1 MLIVSHVA
9 VSSPGAE
16 GAAGSAERVEPTF
29 RCHEGI
35 FTVDVEAD
43 PARIDIEFVE
53 GPEAGNWSYGIYTLD
68 GDALV
73 MCLGLT
79 GAPRPQRFATAAG
92 SGQALERLRRTSP
105 ARPAGVKGGRSEAA
119 TARKEPAAAVVD
131 EAAFRAA
138 MTPLLKDLQG
148 EWAPVTLISNGQP
161 LPAAMLSMGVR
172 TITGNETKVVFG
184 GQVMVHAKMRLDE
197 SRTPVAVDYLNI
209 GRGPRTVSL
218 GILERR
224 AHLVRICMAPPDRPR
239 PGDFSS
245 EKGSGHIFS
254 EWKRSSS

>member
-16 GAAGSAERVEPTF
+16 GAAGSAERVQPTF

-53 GPEAGNWSYGIYTLD
+53 GPEAGNWSYGIYSLD

-73 MCLGLT
+73 VCLGLT
-79 GAPRPQRFATAAG
+79 GAQRPQRFGTAAG
-92 SGQALERLRRTSP
+92 SRHALERR
-105 ARPAGVKGGRSEAA
+105 
-119 TARKEPAAAVVD
+119 D
-131 EAAFRAA
+131 
-138 MTPLLKDLQG
+138 
-148 EWAPVTLISNGQP
+148 
-161 LPAAMLSMGVR
+161 
-172 TITGNETKVVFG
+172 
-184 GQVMVHAKMRLDE
+184 
-197 SRTPVAVDYLNI
+197 
-209 GRGPRTVSL
+209 
-218 GILERR
+218 
-224 AHLVRICMAPPDRPR
+224 HLVRICMAPPDRPR